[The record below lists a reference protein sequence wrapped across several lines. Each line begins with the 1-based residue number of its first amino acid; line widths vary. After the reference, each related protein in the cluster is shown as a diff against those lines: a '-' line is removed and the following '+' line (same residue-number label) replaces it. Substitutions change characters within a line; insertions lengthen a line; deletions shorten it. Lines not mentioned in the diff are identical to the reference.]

1 MERKVKQLT
10 AFGDSTSAAGR
21 KPEEKEDIDY
31 TYDKPFKKLF
41 SDKVFLA
48 PVLKNIVPEYKN
60 LELEDIEKLITT
72 DSAVDVN
79 PQVYNSED
87 FGKGSEMVTHYD
99 VLVSCALPGGK
110 VICVGFY
117 FDLEM
122 QRESEPEYP
131 VVKRG
136 VYYCCRLVS
145 RQIERLGKESYNQ
158 IKPVYSVWVMLNN
171 IPEGLENSIY
181 TLELSGHSNK
191 ETADIAGLNK
201 QADLIHLSLV
211 YLSEDFRYEKN
222 QDDLISYLQSVF
234 MNKVSTA
241 SLIHIMS
248 IPEKLKRRLMS
259 LCQ

>member
-110 VICVGFY
+110 VICVGF
-117 FDLEM
+117 
-122 QRESEPEYP
+122 
-131 VVKRG
+131 
-136 VYYCCRLVS
+136 
-145 RQIERLGKESYNQ
+145 I
-158 IKPVYSVWVMLNN
+158 
-171 IPEGLENSIY
+171 
-181 TLELSGHSNK
+181 
-191 ETADIAGLNK
+191 
-201 QADLIHLSLV
+201 LI
-211 YLSEDFRYEKN
+211 
-222 QDDLISYLQSVF
+222 
-234 MNKVSTA
+234 
-241 SLIHIMS
+241 
-248 IPEKLKRRLMS
+248 
-259 LCQ
+259 

>member
-1 MERKVKQLT
+1 MEHKVKQVT
-10 AFGDSTSAAGR
+10 VFGSSTSAAEK

-31 TYDKPFKKLF
+31 TYDRPFKKLF

-79 PQVYNSED
+79 PQMYNSED
-87 FGKGSEMVTHYD
+87 FGKGSEMVAHYD

-158 IKPVYSVWVMLNN
+158 IKPVYSVW
-171 IPEGLENSIY
+171 IIQY
-181 TLELSGHSNK
+181 THWNCQ
-191 ETADIAGLNK
+191 AIA
-201 QADLIHLSLV
+201 I
-211 YLSEDFRYEKN
+211 
-222 QDDLISYLQSVF
+222 
-234 MNKVSTA
+234 
-241 SLIHIMS
+241 
-248 IPEKLKRRLMS
+248 KRQRIL
-259 LCQ
+259 LD